1 MLLVMLKYA
10 EPIIDKG
17 EEQEALII
25 QLPKRAKGYF
35 GKYSN
40 ASKGVV
46 KPKCN

>member
-25 QLPKRAKGYF
+25 QSPKRAKE
-35 GKYSN
+35 YSGN
-40 ASKGVV
+40 TLMLLRVL
-46 KPKCN
+46 